1 MQLNRIYLRDFK
13 LEGYDP
19 FYTRS
24 VFFYIKQVGVNSVSS
39 FEEIES
45 LKVEVK
51 KAMLSDSLISDRID
65 KNMIIRRY
73 FAELNIA
80 FRSLNK
86 EPKKL

>member
-13 LEGYDP
+13 LDGYDP

-24 VFFYIKQVGVNSVSS
+24 VFFYIKQVGINSVSS

-45 LKVEVK
+45 LKAQVK
-51 KAMLSDSLISDRID
+51 EAMLSDSLISDRID
-65 KNMIIRRY
+65 KHMIISRY
-73 FAELNIA
+73 FSELNIA

-86 EPKKL
+86 ESK